1 MGDILESIDVS
12 ELIEALD
19 LWGESSVEAEDLI
32 FYFCCHWQALEDI
45 GEHFPDEISAVFFE
59 ALIVEAVEL
68 VDFPIFVV
76 SAEDGDAAAMLD
88 FEE

>member
-32 FYFCCHWQALEDI
+32 LYFCCHWQALEDI
-45 GEHFPDEISAVFFE
+45 SEHLPDEISAVFF
-59 ALIVEAVEL
+59 
-68 VDFPIFVV
+68 
-76 SAEDGDAAAMLD
+76 
-88 FEE
+88 